1 LFLIWL
7 AQFSLEFQILPI
19 NFLLISNPIFVFLL
33 AKLAKQITMNKLII
47 LFLFSLFFQINTVA
61 QPISLHPENP
71 HYFTYKG
78 KPTVLVTSAEHYGSV
93 LNADFDF
100 RKYLQ
105 TLHDEGMNYTRI
117 FMGSYVEIPG
127 SFGIENNTLAPAV
140 GSFLTPWKRVDESG
154 LYKGEKKLDLTQWN
168 PGYFNRLKDFVSM
181 ANELD
186 IIVEVTLFC
195 STYSDESWVRH
206 PFNPGNNIN
215 GLPENLNRKKSN
227 TLDNGS
233 LTGIQ
238 QKMVEKIV
246 SELNVFENIFY
257 EIQNEPWADD
267 PQKGMLT
274 LRTLSP
280 NPKNGGWF
288 QWAEM
293 ASPASFEWQKIIAKT
308 IVETESSLPNKHLI
322 AQNYNNFKSSLDK
335 VDTNVS
341 ILNFHYVWPE
351 AVWLNYG
358 WERPINFDESGFAG
372 SSDSTYLRQ
381 AWQFLMS
388 GGAVFNNLDY
398 SFYVGKEDGTGANNA
413 PGGGSINLRKQL
425 KILRNFIESFDFV
438 KMKPDLQVIV
448 HSPGSEVQALSQP
461 GFQYA
466 MIFTGNSTKWVKLN
480 LPKGKY
486 NFEFISP
493 FTGNPVKKGFF
504 SQPKS
509 GNYELQLPEFGEMIA
524 LKIWR

>member
-1 LFLIWL
+1 
-7 AQFSLEFQILPI
+7 
-19 NFLLISNPIFVFLL
+19 
-33 AKLAKQITMNKLII
+33 MNKLVII
-47 LFLFSLFFQINTVA
+47 FLLVSICQLNAGA
-61 QPISLHPENP
+61 QPISLHPKNP
-71 HYFTYKG
+71 HYFIYKG

-105 TLHDEGMNYTRI
+105 TMHDEGMNYTRI

-127 SFGIENNTLAPAV
+127 SFGIEKNTLAPAA
-140 GSFLTPWKRVDESG
+140 GSFITPWKQVDETG
-154 LYKGEKKLDLTQWN
+154 LYKGEKKLDLNQWN
-168 PGYFNRLKDFVSM
+168 PEYFGRLKEFISL
-181 ANELD
+181 ANKLD
-186 IIVEVTLFC
+186 IVVEVTLFC
-195 STYSDESWVRH
+195 STYSNESWERH

-215 GLPENLNRKKSN
+215 GIPVNLERKKSN
-227 TLDNGS
+227 TLDNGI
-233 LTGIQ
+233 LTGFQ
-238 QKMVEKIV
+238 QKLAEKIV
-246 SELNVFENIFY
+246 TELNSFENVFY

-293 ASPASFEWQKIIAKT
+293 ASEASLKWQKVISKT
-308 IVETESSLPNKHLI
+308 IVETEASLPNKHLI
-322 AQNYNNFKSSLDK
+322 AQNFNNFKSSLDK
-335 VDTNVS
+335 VDSNIS

-351 AVWLNYG
+351 TVWLNYG
-358 WERPINFDESGFAG
+358 WNRPVSFDESGFAG
-372 SSDSTYLRQ
+372 NSDSTYLRQ
-381 AWQFLMS
+381 AWQFMMA

-398 SFYVGKEDGTGANNA
+398 SFYVEKEDGTGVNNA
-413 PGGGSINLRKQL
+413 PGGGSTNLRKQL
-425 KILRNFIESFDFV
+425 TILRSFIESLEFV
-438 KMKPDLQVIV
+438 EMKPDLQVVV

-493 FTGNPVKKGFF
+493 YNGNTIKKGFF
-504 SQPKS
+504 KQNRS
-509 GNYELQLPEFGEMIA
+509 GIYELKLPEFVDIIA
-524 LKIWR
+524 LKLWK